1 MDESSVELREISK
14 RFGSMTAVERVS
26 LRIRA
31 GEFFSLLGP
40 SGCGK
45 TTTLRI
51 IAGFERPDSGELF
64 INGKRATHTP
74 PQERD
79 VNMVFQ
85 NYALFPHL
93 TVEQNVAFGLEMQK
107 LPRPQIR
114 ERVGKALEL
123 VRLSGLGLR
132 FPHQL
137 SGGQQQRVALAR
149 ALVTEPSVLLLD
161 EPLGALDLK
170 LRQQMQLELKRL
182 QRDLKI
188 TFLYVTH
195 DQEEALKMSDRLAVM
210 HGGRVLQVGAPQEI
224 YERPATRF
232 VADFIGESNFLEGR
246 VVHTAGRRAVVQ
258 IGTFQTNVFSES
270 PLQLHQP
277 VTLAL
282 RPERIQLCLPDEG
295 NGVWTGLVEE
305 LIYVG
310 KETRYRV
317 RVSPE
322 ITLTVSSPG
331 TNGISVGE
339 RVGLTWD
346 PQSLRPLEN
355 SEHEL

>member
-1 MDESSVELREISK
+1 MDEFSIELRGVSK
-14 RFGSMTAVERVS
+14 RFGQTVVVDCITLQICR
-26 LRIRA
+26 

-51 IAGFERPDSGELF
+51 IAGFETPNSGEVL
-64 INGKRATHTP
+64 INGSPATHTP

-79 VNMVFQ
+79 LNMVFQ

-107 LPRPQIR
+107 LPRAQIR

-123 VRLSGLGLR
+123 VRLSGLERRL
-132 FPHQL
+132 PSQL

-170 LRQQMQLELKRL
+170 LRQEMQLELKRL

-188 TFLYVTH
+188 TFVYVTH
-195 DQEEALKMSDRLAVM
+195 DQEEALKISDRLAVM
-210 HGGRVLQVGAPQEI
+210 HAGRIVQVGTPQEI
-224 YERPATRF
+224 YECPATRF
-232 VADFIGESNFLEGR
+232 VADFIGESNFLEGQ
-246 VVHTAGRRAVVQ
+246 VVHTAGQRAVVQ
-258 IGTFQTNVFSES
+258 IGPLQTNVFSDP
-270 PLQLHQP
+270 PLQLNQR

-282 RPERIQLCLPDEG
+282 RPERIRFCLPG
-295 NGVWTGLVEE
+295 NGAWTGVVEE
-305 LIYVG
+305 LLYLG
-310 KETRYRV
+310 KETRCRV
-317 RVSPE
+317 RVSPQ
-322 ITLTVSSPG
+322 IVLTVSSPAA
-331 TNGISVGE
+331 NGIAVGE

-346 PQSLRPLEN
+346 PQSLRPIA
-355 SEHEL
+355 EH

>member
-1 MDESSVELREISK
+1 MDGFAVELREISK
-14 RFGSMTAVERVS
+14 RFGQTLVVDRVT
-26 LRIRA
+26 LQICK

-51 IAGFERPDSGELF
+51 IAGFERPDSGEVF
-64 INGKRATHTP
+64 INGSRATHTP

-79 VNMVFQ
+79 VNLVFQ
-85 NYALFPHL
+85 HYALFPHL
-93 TVEQNVAFGLEMQK
+93 TVEQNVAFGLEVRK
-107 LPRPQIR
+107 LPRAIIR
-114 ERVGKALEL
+114 ERVGKALER
-123 VRLSGLGLR
+123 VRLSGLGAR

-170 LRQQMQLELKRL
+170 LRQEMQLELKKL
-182 QRDLKI
+182 QRELKI

-210 HGGRVLQVGAPQEI
+210 QGGRVLQVGSPQEI
-224 YERPATRF
+224 YERPASRF
-232 VADFIGESNFLEGR
+232 VADFIGESNVLEGR
-246 VVHTAGRRAVVQ
+246 VVHTAGSHAVVQ
-258 IGTFQTNVFSES
+258 IGPLTTNVLSDS
-270 PLQLHQP
+270 PLQINQR

-282 RPERIQLCLPDEG
+282 RPERIQLCSPG
-295 NGVWTGLVEE
+295 NGTWTGLVEE
-305 LIYVG
+305 LLYAG
-310 KETRYRV
+310 KETQYRV

-322 ITLTVSSPG
+322 IVLTVSSPG
-331 TNGISVGE
+331 ANGIAVGE

-346 PQSLRPLEN
+346 PQSLRPLD
-355 SEHEL
+355 EHSA

>member
-1 MDESSVELREISK
+1 MDEFSVELREISK
-14 RFGSMTAVERVS
+14 HFGQTTAVDRVT
-26 LRIRA
+26 LQIYR

-45 TTTLRI
+45 TTTLRLL
-51 IAGFERPDSGELF
+51 AGFESPDSGELF
-64 INGKRATHTP
+64 INGSPATRTP

-79 VNMVFQ
+79 VNLVFQ

-93 TVEQNVAFGLEMQK
+93 TVEQNVAFGLEIKK
-107 LPRPQIR
+107 LPKATIR

-123 VRLSGLGLR
+123 VRLSGLGAR

-170 LRQQMQLELKRL
+170 LRQEMQLELKRL
-182 QRDLKI
+182 QRELNI

-195 DQEEALKMSDRLAVM
+195 DQEEALRLSDRLAVM
-210 HGGRVLQVGAPQEI
+210 HQGRVLQVGTPQEI

-232 VADFIGESNFLEGR
+232 VADFIGESNFFEGR
-246 VVHTAGRRAVVQ
+246 IVQAAGTRAVVQ
-258 IGTFQTNVFSES
+258 IGPLQTNVFTDS
-270 PLQLHQP
+270 PLQVNQR

-282 RPERIQLCLPDEG
+282 RPERIQLCPPDEG
-295 NGVWTGLVEE
+295 NGTWTGLVEE
-305 LIYVG
+305 LLYAG

-322 ITLTVSSPG
+322 ITVTVSSPG
-331 TNGISVGE
+331 ANGIAVGE
-339 RVGLTWD
+339 RVGLRWD
-346 PQSLRPLEN
+346 PHSLRPIR
-355 SEHEL
+355 SA